1 MSKVIFKQGIED
13 PSTKLTL
20 RDMLIPMFR
29 HQRLALV
36 TFSILFVA
44 SILVSWLW
52 ASRYYSANMQVVV
65 EQDRSDPAVSAGQSA
80 AVINNKPLTP
90 DQISSEVALLQGQDM
105 FRSVAQTCGLAE
117 EKNWSP
123 SNLLLPRDPARRKA
137 ALIEKAANSL
147 GKGLKVEGEKAS
159 DVIDVKFAATGDPE
173 TPACVLQTLSKLY
186 LDKHLQLRRPVG
198 SMDFFAEQT
207 DKYRRDLQEA
217 ETLLTSFTRD
227 EGVAAPDVLLTNMG
241 QQLTNSVGTLYQA
254 REAVAADRERIRE
267 IEKQMAATPE
277 RISTQHVSSSAN
289 ALMQQLQASLLAA
302 EIKRTQLLV
311 KYAPSYPLVQ
321 EADQE
326 IRETNEAIVKAR
338 ELAYVNETTDTNPT
352 FEFLRQDAAK
362 TRSDLASQEATAVA
376 IERSISG
383 MQVQMASLNTKAV
396 KQAALLREAKADEG
410 NYLLYLGKREQERTS
425 DALDRRRIANVA
437 IAVPAIVP
445 ALPAV
450 SPVLVV
456 FLGFLFAVVSGVS
469 SAFLAEH
476 LDPSFRNPQE
486 VAKLLDMPVLAA
498 VPRQAA

>member
-1 MSKVIFKQGIED
+1 MSKPTFKQSLEQAPI
-13 PSTKLTL
+13 KLTL

-29 HQRLALV
+29 HQRLMVA
-36 TFSILFVA
+36 TFSIIFVG
-44 SILVSWLW
+44 SILVAWLW

-65 EQDRSDPAVSAGQSA
+65 EQDRSDPAVSAGQNA
-80 AVINNKPLTP
+80 AVMNKPLTT

-105 FRSVAQTCGLAE
+105 LRSVVQSCGLVK
-117 EKNWSP
+117 EKKWSL
-123 SNLLLPRDPARRKA
+123 SSFLLPNDPEHRKA
-137 ALIEKAANSL
+137 ASIEKAATSL
-147 GKGLKVEGEKAS
+147 GKGLKVEAEKAS
-159 DVIDVKFAATGDPE
+159 DVIDVKFAATGEPE

-186 LDKHLQLRRPVG
+186 LDKHLQLRRPAG

-207 DKYRRDLQEA
+207 DKYHRDLQEA
-217 ETLLTSFTRD
+217 ETQLTSFTRD

-241 QQLTNSVGTLYQA
+241 QQFTNSVGSLYQA

-267 IEKQMAATPE
+267 IEKQMSATPE
-277 RISTQHVSSSAN
+277 RISTQHVSAAAN
-289 ALMQQLQASLLAA
+289 TLMQQLQASLLAA

-311 KYAPSYPLVQ
+311 KYAPTYPLVQ

-326 IRETNEAIVKAR
+326 IRETNEAITRAR
-338 ELAYVNETTDTNPT
+338 DLAYVNETTDTNPT
-352 FEFLRQDAAK
+352 YEFLRQDAAK
-362 TRSDLASQEATAVA
+362 TRSDLAAQEATAVA

-396 KQAALLREAKADEG
+396 KQAGLLREAKADEG

-425 DALDRRRIANVA
+425 DALDQRRIANVA

-456 FLGFLFAVVSGVS
+456 LLGFLFALVSGVS
-469 SAFLAEH
+469 SAFVAEQ

-486 VAKLLDMPVLAA
+486 VATLLNMPVLAS
-498 VPRQAA
+498 VPRRAA